1 MLQALRSRF
10 TTATSTPSPVQPMHL
25 PKQGMVLLED
35 ITCGSH
41 YAALNTAIVGSAFN
55 ALAHRRRF
63 TRPRSLRNHLPRP
76 PSARTAWGRLM
87 QEMRQPEAL
96 AAALPA
102 FLSHLALVEKQVE
115 LFLNEIEAHGVQ
127 GAAQL
132 HAGRMTQ
139 AARQMADLANAA
151 LGTVDKVANGILPLS
166 YTRNM
171 IMLRSFLLDV
181 HGGGS
186 PLVDRDGNIV
196 VPELPQRR
204 VPARKPVYLKCVVE
218 HRGKAAAAIVTNISM
233 TGAGLVNAP
242 PLAPKSVVVVEIGER
257 CFAGT
262 VVWESGTSAA
272 VKFDQPL
279 KDDDP
284 LLVAD

>member
-1 MLQALRSRF
+1 MLQSLRSRF
-10 TTATSTPSPVQPMHL
+10 ATATSNPSPVRPLHV

-35 ITCGSH
+35 LACGSH

-63 TRPRSLRNHLPRP
+63 SRPRSLRNHLPRP
-76 PSARTAWGRLM
+76 PSARTAWSRLM

-102 FLSHLALVEKQVE
+102 FLTHLSVVEKQVE
-115 LFLNEIEAHGVQ
+115 LFLNEIEAHG
-127 GAAQL
+127 AQAVAQM
-132 HAGRMTQ
+132 HGGRLTQ

-151 LGTVDKVANGILPLS
+151 IVAIDKVANGIIPLS

-171 IMLRSFLLDV
+171 IMLRSFLQDV

-204 VPARKPVYLKCVVE
+204 APVRKAVYLKCVIE
-218 HRGKAAAAIVTNISM
+218 HRGKAAPVIATNISM
-233 TGAGLVNAP
+233 TGVGLENAP
-242 PLAPKSVVVVEIGER
+242 PLVPKSVVVVEIGDR

-279 KDDDP
+279 RDDDP
-284 LLVAD
+284 LLAD